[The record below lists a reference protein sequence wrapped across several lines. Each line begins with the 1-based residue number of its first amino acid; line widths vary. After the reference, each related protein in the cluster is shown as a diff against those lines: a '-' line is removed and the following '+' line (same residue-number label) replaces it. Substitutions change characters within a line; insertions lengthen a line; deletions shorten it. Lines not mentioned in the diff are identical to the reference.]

1 MESWKMRTL
10 MLLATIAMVLA
21 ISMPVAAQAPPCPP
35 WDENC
40 DSCPPWDEGC
50 DPQDESASRSDD
62 CAPWDENCGS
72 RSDDCAPWDEG
83 CDPQSD
89 RWGDHSDDG
98 LVDTYWV
105 GGAQCFVTY
114 DREDGG
120 IDETVCFNKAGEVVY
135 QS

>member
-10 MLLATIAMVLA
+10 MLLTTIAMVLA
-21 ISMPVAAQAPPCPP
+21 ISMPVAAQTDSCPP

-40 DSCPPWDEGC
+40 DSQSDNCP
-50 DPQDESASRSDD
+50 
-62 CAPWDENCGS
+62 PWDENCGS

>member
-10 MLLATIAMVLA
+10 MLLTTMAMVLA
-21 ISMPVAAQAPPCPP
+21 ISIPVAAQTDRDDCPPWDEDCGSQSDNCPP

-40 DSCPPWDEGC
+40 DSQSDNCPPWDE
-50 DPQDESASRSDD
+50 D
-62 CAPWDENCGS
+62 CGS
-72 RSDDCAPWDEG
+72 QSDSCPAWEEN

-89 RWGDHSDDG
+89 SRDDHSDDG